1 MLSLLGESE
10 HTRHRVCTDLSQM
23 LTGACRIQ
31 LLEYTREQD
40 TELNWEAC
48 ILPEGN
54 VAPGLLLL
62 AGQVDTISAEAG
74 NLDFY
79 AKFWLFGNP
88 AGKQSCSS

>member
-23 LTGACRIQ
+23 LTGACWIQ
-31 LLEYTREQD
+31 PLEYTREQD
-40 TELNWEAC
+40 TELNREAC

-74 NLDFY
+74 NLDLY

>member
-1 MLSLLGESE
+1 
-10 HTRHRVCTDLSQM
+10 M
-23 LTGACRIQ
+23 LTEACRIQ

-40 TELNWEAC
+40 TELNWKAC
-48 ILPEGN
+48 ILPVGN
-54 VAPGLLLL
+54 TAPGLLLL
-62 AGQVDTISAEAG
+62 AGQGDTNSAEAG